1 MSSLLIGSL
10 DFPLSSLS
18 SLSTTQLALAKLHPD
33 FEESDALKICQL
45 FFHRRE
51 KARRAQQEGGGSR
64 LDQDEDAKFALV
76 GLDFRLDG
84 KLEELNEE
92 QLAAVVVL
100 AHPDA
105 TELHV
110 LKAERI
116 WRKRREK
123 LAQSKRTQSGRE
135 GNKAVE
141 QPRVQPEPVRV
152 PIERAPEPPKVD
164 NPPPPPAPTPSQP
177 PQAQAV
183 LVPTAP
189 RPRKVSRPL
198 PPLPPV
204 ESRLPDTLCQ
214 EIFALKL
221 SNLPVVEIKTRDDVS
236 SLFPRNLLPDAVIL
250 HRPLDPDDVS
260 RTAYVGWIFDFEKRT
275 EAMQEVIRVRMGRWR
290 AIAEFT
296 DSEKPRWEW
305 GDLVKVKRQ
314 FAWKVW
320 NEREQEREE
329 KRLEEEAEKKR
340 KAEEDAMIVEQGSK
354 KEEETRSSLAQAE
367 PEKIQPVSVATEQ
380 GSAAAPLDLPPTDGE
395 PEAIVLDSPAL
406 PPIPSRAPSR
416 DGSSQNDATHSFQPP
431 PMRPLSPGNTRTP
444 TAPRAPLP
452 APREIRAP
460 RSRPTSPRASARSE
474 IRTGPS
480 PTHQRDAPPHI
491 VNPSRPP
498 LGPSSSSS
506 SYSPLHLP
514 PRPVVQPSSR
524 QQPQY
529 VDSAREVPPRLPVSG
544 SSSSASLEQPQDPKP
559 APPPSLLARTTE
571 LEVRGSAPTP
581 SAASQAKKP
590 SLMDRLNGNNGSSPS
605 TSERGSPPVGSGRGQ
620 SPVQQVNRQT
630 VSSNSSSGGGGRM
643 SPGAGGRGGNS
654 NSNNGKAK
662 GNQGNSQLS
671 NQNNSNQN
679 NSNQNSTRQQ
689 GQNHHHQQQQQQHQ
703 HQQSKGKKRAA
714 NNDPDSHQDQRGNQ
728 RGGNG
733 SSSNSI
739 LDRIEGTG
747 NNNSNGNG
755 GGGGGRG
762 PAKKAKNNST
772 GGNSRD
778 QDQGGGSSLLSRLG

>member
-1 MSSLLIGSL
+1 MSSLLTGPL

-33 FEESDALKICQL
+33 FEESEALRICQL

-51 KARRAQQEGGGSR
+51 KARQAQQGGGGNR

-105 TELHV
+105 SELHV

-123 LAQSKRTQSGRE
+123 LAQSRRIVPEREQS
-135 GNKAVE
+135 KVVE
-141 QPRVQPEPVRV
+141 QPRAQPEPVRV
-152 PIERAPEPPKVD
+152 STERVPEPPKVD
-164 NPPPPPAPTPSQP
+164 KPPPPTPAPSQP
-177 PQAQAV
+177 PQAV
-183 LVPTAP
+183 VVPTGP
-189 RPRKVSRPL
+189 RPRKASRPL

-221 SNLPVVEIKTRDDVS
+221 SNLPVIEIKTRDDVS

-250 HRPLDPDDVS
+250 HRPLNPDDVS

-305 GDLVKVKRQ
+305 GDLVKAKRQ

-320 NEREQEREE
+320 NEKEQEREE
-329 KRLEEEAEKKR
+329 KRLEEEAERKR
-340 KAEEDAMIVEQGSK
+340 KAEEDAVMVDQHST
-354 KEEETRSSLAQAE
+354 KEEETRSSLVPAE
-367 PEKIQPVSVATEQ
+367 PEKIQPLSIATTQ
-380 GSAAAPLDLPPTDGE
+380 GSAAPPHDLPPTDGE

-416 DGSSQNDATHSFQPP
+416 DGSSQNNETPSFQPP
-431 PMRPLSPGNTRTP
+431 PMRPLSPVSTRTP
-444 TAPRAPLP
+444 TSSRPPLP
-452 APREIRAP
+452 APSSREIRAP
-460 RSRPTSPRASARSE
+460 RSRPTSPRPSSRNENRRA
-474 IRTGPS
+474 PS
-480 PTHQRDAPPHI
+480 PSYQRDPPPHI
-491 VNPSRPP
+491 TNSSRPP
-498 LGPSSSSS
+498 LGPSSSSAS
-506 SYSPLHLP
+506 FSPLHLP
-514 PRPVVQPSSR
+514 PRPVPQHPVRQ

-529 VDSAREVPPRLPVSG
+529 VDNANRLPPRLPVSS
-544 SSSSASLEQPQDPKP
+544 SSSSASLDQPQDPKP

-581 SAASQAKKP
+581 SAASQARKP

-605 TSERGSPPVGSGRGQ
+605 TSDRGSPPVGPGRGQ
-620 SPVQQVNRQT
+620 SPTQQSNLQP
-630 VSSNSSSGGGGRM
+630 VSSSSSGGGGGRM
-643 SPGAGGRGGNS
+643 SPGDGGRGGNP
-654 NSNNGKAK
+654 NGNNGKGK
-662 GNQGNSQLS
+662 GNQGSSQLS
-671 NQNNSNQN
+671 NQNSSNSNS
-679 NSNQNSTRQQ
+679 NSNPSRQQ
-689 GQNHHHQQQQQQHQ
+689 GQQQQQQ
-703 HQQSKGKKRAA
+703 QQSKGKKRAA
-714 NNDPDSHQDQRGNQ
+714 NNDSDSHQDQRGNQ
-728 RGGNG
+728 RGGGG
-733 SSSNSI
+733 SSSTSI
-739 LDRIEGTG
+739 LNRIEGTG
-747 NNNSNGNG
+747 NNNQNGN

-772 GGNSRD
+772 GGGNSRD
-778 QDQGGGSSLLSRLG
+778 TDQGGSSSLLSRLG